1 MPRLGGPTVTSNG
14 RFAVYS
20 VTYTDPEDFTRAPK
34 HYLLD
39 LGTDGADP
47 VELDFG
53 IRASSLAF
61 GSDDF
66 VYFISSDHTDVEAES
81 RHRVWRVALEADGN
95 VTGPMLVAD
104 IEGTSIAGF
113 KLAPTSDKIAL
124 WAEIDA
130 DCERFGCGDDGESLG
145 TGRLYE
151 GDAGFFRHWD
161 TWIEPGKLNR
171 VFVFGL
177 EGGVA
182 TGDGVA
188 VDGGMAI
195 GNTPTRPFGGGGDI
209 AWAPDGSGLYFVARE
224 SNAAEPT
231 STDLDIYWSDLS
243 GGAPTVIR

>member
-1 MPRLGGPTVTSNG
+1 
-14 RFAVYS
+14 
-20 VTYTDPEDFTRAPK
+20 
-34 HYLLD
+34 
-39 LGTDGADP
+39 
-47 VELDFG
+47 
-53 IRASSLAF
+53 
-61 GSDDF
+61 
-66 VYFISSDHTDVEAES
+66 
-81 RHRVWRVALEADGN
+81 
-95 VTGPMLVAD
+95 MLVAD

-188 VDGGMAI
+188 VDGGIAP
-195 GNTPTRPFGGGGDI
+195 GLSPRAWRPAQSTSSRYFTKLI
-209 AWAPDGSGLYFVARE
+209 IKLAWSRCC
-224 SNAAEPT
+224 
-231 STDLDIYWSDLS
+231 
-243 GGAPTVIR
+243 